1 MSRSCIECVHNNPN
15 DPSDLAYACLNCS
28 WPTFAGEPTNFKPK
42 SQTNADRIRA
52 MTDEELARTLAIGCD
67 ETRECPTICAPI
79 YPYDEVVESCE
90 KCWLEWLREEGE

>member
-42 SQTNADRIRA
+42 PQTNADHIRG
-52 MTDEELARTLAIGCD
+52 MTDEELAEWVWSA
-67 ETRECPTICAPI
+67 ECAGRAYGPRGKQA
-79 YPYDEVVESCE
+79 
-90 KCWLEWLREEGE
+90 WLDWLKQEASDG